1 MTKNDDQK
9 NPTPST
15 RLQISQG
22 HLKTYQ
28 NKSQGA
34 NDPVTPS
41 NEEVKL
47 LMTNNDRLHDTKWLA
62 ERLNISIST
71 IEKLRA
77 KQSNEI
83 PSSITIN
90 HTIRY
95 SESYVEWWL
104 QKKLNSTAL
113 DYPTWLETS
122 NQNHKT
128 SANKISKKARTL

>member
-1 MTKNDDQK
+1 
-9 NPTPST
+9 
-15 RLQISQG
+15 
-22 HLKTYQ
+22 
-28 NKSQGA
+28 
-34 NDPVTPS
+34 
-41 NEEVKL
+41 
-47 LMTNNDRLHDTKWLA
+47 MTNNDRLHDTKWLA

-77 KQSNEI
+77 KKSNEI

-104 QKKLNSTAL
+104 QKKLNSTTL
-113 DYPTWLETS
+113 DYPTWLEAS
-122 NQNHKT
+122 NQSHTT